1 MLIFVPTFN
10 ERDNAERMF
19 RQLAALG
26 LDADILFLDDNSPD
40 GTGEILDRLAKE
52 NPRLSVIHRPG
63 RLGIGTAHL
72 DGIAWAYNC
81 GYDILITL
89 DCDFTHTPADV
100 LRLLEKS
107 DSHDV
112 VVGSRWM
119 KADSLPGWNFMRRS
133 LTNLGHL
140 LTRTLLRM
148 PYDATGAFRVY
159 NLQRIPRAVFELVQS
174 RGYAFF
180 LESMFLFT
188 RNGISIAE
196 IPIVLPS
203 RTYGES
209 KMSVREAA
217 KSGLYIFSLYAAD
230 RSDPSHFRI
239 SQPLENVNPDLVDPQ
254 GWDDYWN
261 RKKTVTKVGYELI
274 AAMYRTSVIR
284 RRLNF
289 FLRRTFAPHS
299 LLLHAGCGSG
309 QVDLDVQNEMRITAL
324 DISVPA
330 LKLYRKN
337 NPRAQAVVHGSILS
351 LPFPDESFDGVYN
364 LGVLE
369 HFQPPDIEKIL
380 AEFYRVLKPGGKV
393 VIFWPHRRG
402 SSVLV
407 LNTAHWL
414 MGRVLGNGE
423 RLHPQEVS
431 LVRSRIQVKSLLTCA
446 GLKML
451 DYSFTLRDA
460 FVQVVVVAMKP
471 ATAEQEAFEL
481 AHGREPA
488 LSVSSP
494 TP

>member
-1 MLIFVPTFN
+1 
-10 ERDNAERMF
+10 MF

-40 GTGEILDRLAKE
+40 GTGQILDRLASE

-72 DGIAWAYNC
+72 DGIARAYNH

-89 DCDFTHTPADV
+89 DCDFTHSPADV
-100 LRLLEKS
+100 LRLLERS
-107 DSHDV
+107 DSFDL

-119 KADSLPGWNFMRRS
+119 KADSLPGWNLLRRS
-133 LTNLGHL
+133 LTNLGHV
-140 LTRTLLRM
+140 LTKSLLRM

-159 NLQRIPRAVFELVQS
+159 NLRKIPRAVFELVQS

-188 RNGISIAE
+188 RNGISISE

-203 RTYGES
+203 RTYGQS
-209 KMSVREAA
+209 KMSLKEAA

-239 SQPLENVNPDLVDPQ
+239 SPPLDDIDPNLVDPQ

-261 RKKTVTKVGYELI
+261 RKISTTKLGYELI
-274 AAMYRTSVIR
+274 AAIYRTSVIK
-284 RRLNF
+284 RRLNHF
-289 FLRRTFAPHS
+289 IRRNFPRQS
-299 LLLHAGCGSG
+299 KLLHAGCGSG
-309 QVDLDVQNEMRITAL
+309 QVDMDLQNEMRITAL

-337 NPRAQAVVHGSILS
+337 NPRAQAVVHGSILA
-351 LPFPDESFDGVYN
+351 LPFPDASFDGVYN

-369 HFQPPDIEKIL
+369 HFRQPDIAKIL
-380 AEFYRVLKPGGKV
+380 AELHRVLKPGGKV
-393 VIFWPHRRG
+393 VIFWPHRRA
-402 SSVLV
+402 SSVFV

-414 MGRVLGNGE
+414 MGRVFQNGV
-423 RLHPQEVS
+423 RLHPAEVS
-431 LVRSRIQVKSLLTCA
+431 LVKSRSQVKSLLTA
-446 GLKML
+446 GGLEML

-460 FVQVVVVAMKP
+460 YVQVVVVAAKP
-471 ATAEQEAFEL
+471 ETARQPILTSPRSDRRSSWAAPAIPSL
-481 AHGREPA
+481 PLPTDAH
-488 LSVSSP
+488 SC
-494 TP
+494 